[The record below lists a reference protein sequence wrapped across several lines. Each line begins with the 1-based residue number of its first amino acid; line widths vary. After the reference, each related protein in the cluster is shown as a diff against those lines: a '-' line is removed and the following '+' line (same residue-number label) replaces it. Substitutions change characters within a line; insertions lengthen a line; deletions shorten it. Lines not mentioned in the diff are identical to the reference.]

1 MMKLYI
7 NLLNFCD
14 YKLAGAGYYFKRM
27 INSLDFDSPEWEMFS
42 EIILLT
48 SDKVDALCLFDI
60 KHSKKITVKRVP
72 LVSNV
77 LLRILYEQIYLP
89 LNLSF
94 SKGIFFSP
102 TPAIPLLLKWINR
115 KMLVIP
121 TIHDMIPFKVSNKY
135 TFFRSIYVK
144 GISLLAAKLSSNIV
158 TVSASSKR
166 DIECISNVSPDK
178 ISVIYNF
185 VTEFEYKSGFS
196 DGGYFLTL
204 STVEPGK
211 NIENMLR
218 GFASFLKKYPYHKNM
233 RYKFAGKLGWD
244 YNSILQLISDLD
256 LNDKVDFLGY
266 VSDHEKAVLLSEC
279 TAIVYLSL
287 YEGFG
292 IPPLEGMYF
301 NKVSIVSDNSSLPEV
316 VGTAGI
322 IQDAMDYN
330 LLADNMNKVI
340 EENACYTK
348 NIPAQIQKFNSL
360 QEIQKFKS
368 ILKLTK

>member
-1 MMKLYI
+1 MKLYI

-14 YKLAGAGYYFKRM
+14 HKLAGAGYYFKRI
-27 INSLDFDSPEWEMFS
+27 INSLDFDSPEWEIFD
-42 EIILLT
+42 EIVLLT
-48 SDKVDALCLFDI
+48 SDKVDALQLFDV
-60 KHSKKITVKRVP
+60 KHSRKITVKRVHF
-72 LVSNV
+72 VNNV
-77 LLRILYEQIYLP
+77 LLRIIYEQIYLP
-89 LNLSF
+89 LNLFF
-94 SKGIFFSP
+94 SKGVFFSP
-102 TPAIPLLLKWINR
+102 TPAIPLILRRINNN
-115 KMLVIP
+115 MVVIP
-121 TIHDMIPFKVSNKY
+121 TIHDMIPFKVSKKY
-135 TFFRSIYVK
+135 TFLRSIYVK
-144 GISLLAAKLSSNIV
+144 GISLLAAKLSSIII
-158 TVSASSKR
+158 TVSEFSKR
-166 DIECISNVSPDK
+166 DIADISKVNPDK

-185 VTEFEYKSGFS
+185 VTEFNYETNFF

-218 GFASFLKKYPYHKNM
+218 GFAEFLKKYPLYNRI
-233 RYKFAGKLGWD
+233 RYKFAGKLGWN
-244 YNSILQLISDLD
+244 YHSILQLVKD
-256 LNDKVDFLGY
+256 LNLNGKVDFLGY
-266 VSDHEKAVLLSEC
+266 VNDTEKAELLSKC

-322 IQDAMDYN
+322 IQDVMDYK

-340 EENACYTK
+340 RDNESYTK
-348 NIPAQIQKFNSL
+348 NIPSQIQKFNSL
-360 QEIQKFKS
+360 LEIEKFKS